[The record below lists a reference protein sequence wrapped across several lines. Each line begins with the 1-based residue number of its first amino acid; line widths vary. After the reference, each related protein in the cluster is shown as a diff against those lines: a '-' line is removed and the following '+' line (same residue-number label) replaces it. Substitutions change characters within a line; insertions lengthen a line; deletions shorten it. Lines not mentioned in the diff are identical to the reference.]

1 MSVLFDF
8 ATLGMK
14 IQGSLCR
21 FTVLIAITAL
31 LIGALVLALITITTG
46 TYLFR
51 VSKAGFSK
59 DEIKTFVSVLSLLFK
74 SP

>member
-1 MSVLFDF
+1 MSVLFYS

-14 IQGSLCR
+14 IQDSLCK
-21 FTVLIAITAL
+21 FTVLISIAAL

-46 TYLFR
+46 IYLCR
-51 VSKAGFSK
+51 VSRAVSSK
-59 DEIKTFVSVLSLLFK
+59 DVIKTFVSVLSLLYK